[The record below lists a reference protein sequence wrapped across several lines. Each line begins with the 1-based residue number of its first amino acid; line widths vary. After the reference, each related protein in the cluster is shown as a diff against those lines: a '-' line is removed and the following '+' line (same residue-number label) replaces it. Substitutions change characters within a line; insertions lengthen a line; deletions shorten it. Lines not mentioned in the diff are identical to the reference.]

1 MSWFSLFAC
10 SVCFG
15 QSGLLASKS
24 LDASVL
30 MLVGV
35 LAMVLFSIAYTAF
48 TWSRN
53 IKTLNLARGNKSSN
67 RHA

>member
-1 MSWFSLFAC
+1 MNGLSLLAC

-35 LAMVLFSIAYTAF
+35 LTVVLFSIAYTAF

-53 IKTLNLARGNKSSN
+53 AKTLNSTSQK
-67 RHA
+67 